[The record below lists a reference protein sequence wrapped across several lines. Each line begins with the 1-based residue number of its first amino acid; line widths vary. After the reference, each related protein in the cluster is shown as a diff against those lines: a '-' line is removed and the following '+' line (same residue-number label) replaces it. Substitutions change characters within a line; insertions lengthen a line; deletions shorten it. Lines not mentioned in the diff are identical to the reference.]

1 MRTIHGTLKRLLCAL
16 YYRYRTCCVVH
27 AGRRC
32 APSCVDADKTWSI
45 TGALGVMA
53 AALPARAGL
62 RYLLTAVRQALKD
75 RSSWLGRIG
84 IFPGVRSHRVSVKH
98 TCVFRGLNKG
108 LTCMFCQTSRVPC
121 LGPLATLAVRGGIT
135 RDTAVSTKWKTKN
148 ENGVFS
154 LKITNH
160 EP

>member
-62 RYLLTAVRQALKD
+62 RYLLTAVRQALKHRSCGCD
-75 RSSWLGRIG
+75 R
-84 IFPGVRSHRVSVKH
+84 PGLFHNP
-98 TCVFRGLNKG
+98 VFTVLRE
-108 LTCMFCQTSRVPC
+108 M
-121 LGPLATLAVRGGIT
+121 
-135 RDTAVSTKWKTKN
+135 
-148 ENGVFS
+148 
-154 LKITNH
+154 H
-160 EP
+160 M

>member
-75 RSSWLGRIG
+75 RSSWLRQPLHSQPTAYPD
-84 IFPGVRSHRVSVKH
+84 F
-98 TCVFRGLNKG
+98 FR
-108 LTCMFCQTSRVPC
+108 R
-121 LGPLATLAVRGGIT
+121 
-135 RDTAVSTKWKTKN
+135 
-148 ENGVFS
+148 
-154 LKITNH
+154 
-160 EP
+160 

>member
-62 RYLLTAVRQALKD
+62 GYLLTELCGRRRVTAHVALD
-75 RSSWLGRIG
+75 RVG
-84 IFPGVRSHRVSVKH
+84 ISPRVGSHRAPRRSHRLQPDRRLHSMCGRRPSGDAFASIFDASNPAELGSSLLASSSLPRSSVCTRWWWWPH
-98 TCVFRGLNKG
+98 G
-108 LTCMFCQTSRVPC
+108 SR
-121 LGPLATLAVRGGIT
+121 
-135 RDTAVSTKWKTKN
+135 
-148 ENGVFS
+148 
-154 LKITNH
+154 
-160 EP
+160 

>member
-27 AGRRC
+27 AGRWC

-62 RYLLTAVRQALKD
+62 RYLLTAVRQAPCHRSCGLD
-75 RSSWLGRIG
+75 RVGISPRVPLHRGAVTADGGVVARATMPLFFSNSKISAVGDLGRETQG
-84 IFPGVRSHRVSVKH
+84 
-98 TCVFRGLNKG
+98 KG
-108 LTCMFCQTSRVPC
+108 PTEEGKWPQKPNIPRTS
-121 LGPLATLAVRGGIT
+121 
-135 RDTAVSTKWKTKN
+135 
-148 ENGVFS
+148 
-154 LKITNH
+154 KISAGNTQI
-160 EP
+160 

>member
-75 RSSWLGRIG
+75 RSSWLRQTRTFSQGGPPPCCRKEQAQDG
-84 IFPGVRSHRVSVKH
+84 EEDAGQVEKTANPSV
-98 TCVFRGLNKG
+98 
-108 LTCMFCQTSRVPC
+108 
-121 LGPLATLAVRGGIT
+121 
-135 RDTAVSTKWKTKN
+135 W
-148 ENGVFS
+148 
-154 LKITNH
+154 
-160 EP
+160 

>member
-27 AGRRC
+27 AGRWC

-75 RSSWLGRIG
+75 RSSWLRQTRTFLEGSLYTPCILSPYLLQVWFALVGQLLAAARI
-84 IFPGVRSHRVSVKH
+84 VK
-98 TCVFRGLNKG
+98 L
-108 LTCMFCQTSRVPC
+108 
-121 LGPLATLAVRGGIT
+121 
-135 RDTAVSTKWKTKN
+135 
-148 ENGVFS
+148 
-154 LKITNH
+154 
-160 EP
+160 

>member
-1 MRTIHGTLKRLLCAL
+1 MSFVLVAMRTIHGTLKRLLCAL

-27 AGRRC
+27 AGRWC

-75 RSSWLGRIG
+75 RSSGCDK
-84 IFPGVRSHRVSVKH
+84 PGLFQKVARHRGEFELVR
-98 TCVFRGLNKG
+98 RGLFMDACVGPVEGSNPPSCTRSG
-108 LTCMFCQTSRVPC
+108 TFSYVPRTCTNLV
-121 LGPLATLAVRGGIT
+121 LYVLAG
-135 RDTAVSTKWKTKN
+135 W
-148 ENGVFS
+148 
-154 LKITNH
+154 
-160 EP
+160 

>member
-75 RSSWLGRIG
+75 RSSWLRQPGL
-84 IFPGVRSHRVSVKH
+84 FPDVPRHREYTTPYVRS
-98 TCVFRGLNKG
+98 GLADN
-108 LTCMFCQTSRVPC
+108 TRVP
-121 LGPLATLAVRGGIT
+121 GGDGT
-135 RDTAVSTKWKTKN
+135 TPES
-148 ENGVFS
+148 
-154 LKITNH
+154 
-160 EP
+160 